1 MLTFVIYIYTHTHRA
16 TLYNRMKL
24 MFVGVQGIG
33 KTSLLN
39 ELRKHGKTTIQN
51 KVKGE
56 MFCRHTRSDCPF
68 CC

>member
-1 MLTFVIYIYTHTHRA
+1 MIYKYINFAATLHYRA

-39 ELRKHGKTTIQN
+39 ELRRLGKTTIQN
-51 KVKGE
+51 KVRKNVVK
-56 MFCRHTRSDCPF
+56 
-68 CC
+68 